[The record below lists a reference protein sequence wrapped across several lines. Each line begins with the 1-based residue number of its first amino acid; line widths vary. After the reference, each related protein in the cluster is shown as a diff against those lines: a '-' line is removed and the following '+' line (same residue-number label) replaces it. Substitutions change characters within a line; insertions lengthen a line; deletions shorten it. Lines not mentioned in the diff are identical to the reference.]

1 MFGVFHRSSRSRSAR
16 RSSGEVLILNTDGS
30 VLVDRRRGR
39 LGWRPTLPVK
49 PIIQIALVVTAVKL
63 LLLAD
68 LGAGEYH
75 QRIANLRDGPW
86 YAWLGSYILVLD
98 PITTNVVSDLT
109 RWTR

>member
-1 MFGVFHRSSRSRSAR
+1 MFGILRRSSSSRSAR

-30 VLVDRRRGR
+30 VLVDRRGK
-39 LGWRPTLPVK
+39 GTWRPILPVK

-68 LGAGEYH
+68 LGAGEYY
-75 QRIANLRDGPW
+75 QRSANLRAGAG
-86 YAWLGSYILVLD
+86 YERVGSSILVLD
-98 PITTNVVSDLT
+98 PITTDLVSNLT